1 MENKNFTNRIALC
14 GIFTALAL
22 IFSYVEAIVPLP
34 LGVPGIKM
42 GFANIIIVVALYTM
56 DAKTAFAINI
66 LRIIIAGL
74 LFTGVFGMLY
84 SLAGGILSFLS
95 MLIIKKIKYFSILG
109 VSISGGVAYNLGQIL
124 TAALIIS
131 NIKMFVYFPVLVLS
145 GVVTGTIIGF
155 ISLNIINILPASI
168 KVRLHRF

>member
-1 MENKNFTNRIALC
+1 VENKNFTNRIALC

-109 VSISGGVAYNLGQIL
+109 VSISGGVAHNLGQIL

>member
-95 MLIIKKIKYFSILG
+95 MLIIKYFSILG
-109 VSISGGVAYNLGQIL
+109 VSISGGVAHNLGQIL

>member
-95 MLIIKKIKYFSILG
+95 MLKIG
-109 VSISGGVAYNLGQIL
+109 RAHV
-124 TAALIIS
+124 
-131 NIKMFVYFPVLVLS
+131 
-145 GVVTGTIIGF
+145 
-155 ISLNIINILPASI
+155 
-168 KVRLHRF
+168 